1 VSASETLPAGGRKAA
16 GPVYQRVVLKLS
28 GEDLMGTHQFG
39 HDPDRVAAIA
49 REIKRVRDIGVEI
62 AVVVGGG
69 NIIRGASQSEKGHDR
84 ATADYAGMLGTVI
97 NALAIQEAL
106 ERLGVY
112 TRVQSAL
119 TIEAVAEPYIRRRAM
134 RHLEKGRVVIFAG
147 GTGNPF
153 FSTDTAAALRACEI
167 GAQVILMGKHGTD
180 GVYDA
185 DPRENPDA
193 TFLPEV
199 THREVLQRGLRV
211 MDATAVS
218 LCMENDMP
226 IRVFNIGDETN
237 ISRIVRGEPIG
248 TIVASNRRAADPP
261 VREPAGD
268 DDDED

>member
-1 VSASETLPAGGRKAA
+1 MSASETLPAGGQKAA

-134 RHLEKGRVVIFAG
+134 RHLEKGRVVIFAA

-153 FSTDTAAALRACEI
+153 FTTDTAAALRASEI
-167 GAQVILMGKHGTD
+167 HAEAILMAKN
-180 GVYDA
+180 GVEGVLTA
-185 DPRENPDA
+185 DPREDPDA
-193 TFLPEV
+193 QLIDEI
-199 THREVLQRGLRV
+199 THMEALERRLRV
-211 MDATAVS
+211 MDLTALT
-218 LCMENDMP
+218 LCMENGIP
-226 IRVFNIGDETN
+226 LYVFNMDDEHN
-237 ISRIVRGEPIG
+237 IDRIVCGERVG
-248 TIVASNRRAADPP
+248 TLVKT
-261 VREPAGD
+261 
-268 DDDED
+268 